1 MYEERLLRLGL
12 TTLKERSERGDLIEQ
27 VDFFWPQNRSASQ
40 SVYNLRGH
48 SLRLERQLVK
58 GCEERS
64 NLFSNRGVNPWNAL
78 SESAVN
84 AQSVNN
90 FKDKVDKLRIP

>member
-1 MYEERLLRLGL
+1 M
-12 TTLKERSERGDLIEQ
+12 RGDLIEQ
-27 VDFFWPQNRSASQ
+27 YKIENAIEQVDFFVPQNRSASK

-48 SLRLERQLVK
+48 SLRLESQLVK
-58 GCEERS
+58 GCEERVHF
-64 NLFSNRGVNPWNAL
+64 FSNRVVNPWNAL

-90 FKDKVDKLRIP
+90 FKDQVDKLRTP